1 MMSEQEYPLTLPRDR
16 SISAKRKRIQRG
28 NQLVEVSLI
37 FLPLCA
43 LLFGLFDFSVA
54 IFMRAT
60 MQSAVREGV
69 RYAVTYNT
77 LPGLCQ
83 DASIKQIVKNS
94 AAGFLTAAAH
104 DTKIKVRYYD
114 PANLTTELT
123 GVGSNSPGNV
133 VEIGVESY
141 SWSWIAPLWRS
152 ASPFVINVYAA
163 DRMEGLA
170 GVASPPCR

>member
-1 MMSEQEYPLTLPRDR
+1 MSCIRP
-16 SISAKRKRIQRG
+16 ISARRKRVQRG
-28 NQLVEVSLI
+28 NQLVEVALI

-60 MQSAVREGV
+60 MQTAVREGV
-69 RYAVTYNT
+69 RYAVTYAT
-77 LPGLCQ
+77 LPSMCQ

-94 AAGFLTAAAH
+94 ASGFLSDPVH
-104 DTKIKVRYYD
+104 DSKIKVRYYD
-114 PANLTTELT
+114 ATNLTVEVT
-123 GVGSNSPGNV
+123 GALSNSPGNV
-133 VEIGVESY
+133 VEIGVEAY

-170 GVASPPCR
+170 GAAAPPCR

>member
-1 MMSEQEYPLTLPRDR
+1 
-16 SISAKRKRIQRG
+16 
-28 NQLVEVSLI
+28 VEVGLI

-43 LLFGLFDFSVA
+43 LLFGIFDFSVA

-60 MQSAVREGV
+60 MQNAVREGV
-69 RYAVTYNT
+69 RYAVTYGT
-77 LPGLCQ
+77 LPSMCQ

-94 AAGFLTAAAH
+94 AGGFLTAAAH

-114 PANLTTELT
+114 PANLSAEVT
-123 GVGSNSPGNV
+123 GSGSNKPGNV
-133 VEIGVESY
+133 VEIGLEGF

-170 GVASPPCR
+170 GGVVDPPCR

>member
-1 MMSEQEYPLTLPRDR
+1 MISEQEYPFNLR
-16 SISAKRKRIQRG
+16 SIRPISAKRKRVQRG

-69 RYAVTYNT
+69 RYAVTYET
-77 LPGLCQ
+77 MPAMCQ
-83 DASIKQIVKNS
+83 DASIKQVVKNS
-94 AAGFLTAAAH
+94 SAGFLSAAEH
-104 DTKIKVRYYD
+104 DAKIKVRYFA
-114 PANLTTELT
+114 PTNLTTELT
-123 GVGSNSPGNV
+123 GAGSNSPGNV
-133 VEIGVESY
+133 VEIGIEGY

-170 GVASPPCR
+170 GAANPPCR

>member
-1 MMSEQEYPLTLPRDR
+1 M
-16 SISAKRKRIQRG
+16 
-28 NQLVEVSLI
+28 EVALI

-69 RYAVTYNT
+69 RYAVTYQT
-77 LPGLCQ
+77 LAGMCQ
-83 DASIKQIVKNS
+83 DASIKQIVKDS
-94 AAGFLTAAAH
+94 AGGFLSSSAN
-104 DTKIKVRYYD
+104 DTKIKVRYYAPTD
-114 PANLTTELT
+114 LSTELT
-123 GVGSNSPGNV
+123 GSNSNSPGNV
-133 VEIGVESY
+133 VEIGVEGY

-163 DRMEGLA
+163 DRMEALPG
-170 GVASPPCR
+170 SSNPPCR

>member
-1 MMSEQEYPLTLPRDR
+1 MFKQRAITG
-16 SISAKRKRIQRG
+16 ARKRRQGG

-60 MQSAVREGV
+60 MQNAVREGV
-69 RYAVTYNT
+69 RYAVTYQRIGT
-77 LPGLCQ
+77 MCQ

-94 AAGFLTAAAH
+94 AGGFLSAAEH
-104 DTKIKVRYYD
+104 DSKIKIRYYK
-114 PANLTTELT
+114 PTNLTVEVT
-123 GVGSNSPGNV
+123 GTNSNIPGNV
-133 VEIGVESY
+133 VEVGVEGY

-163 DRMEGLA
+163 DRMEGLSDA
-170 GVASPPCR
+170 ASPPCR

>member
-1 MMSEQEYPLTLPRDR
+1 MNGEQEHPLTVNCIRP
-16 SISAKRKRIQRG
+16 ISARRKRVQRG
-28 NQLVEVSLI
+28 NQLVEVALI

-60 MQSAVREGV
+60 MQTAVREGV
-69 RYAVTYNT
+69 RYAVTYDT
-77 LPGLCQ
+77 LPSMCQ

-94 AAGFLTAAAH
+94 ASGFLSDPAH

-114 PANLTTELT
+114 ATNLTTELT
-123 GVGSNSPGNV
+123 GALSNSPGNV
-133 VEIGVESY
+133 VEIGVEGY

-170 GVASPPCR
+170 GAASPPCR